1 MLASVQKLS
10 RQSNFVLLRIAKRK
24 APEKNI
30 NGIIFK
36 NENIIPNEMLAF
48 MRLQAL
54 ANCV

>member
-36 NENIIPNEMLAF
+36 NENIIPNEMLTF